1 MISLAPDGR
10 GTPVTTGEFEVTI
23 DAPIER
29 VWPWVADLGRHA
41 RFSPRGYT
49 VEWTQGEPN
58 AEGSRFRS
66 VGWVPSDKH
75 RVNEGEIV
83 ENRPME
89 RFAFRAQDKDGSY
102 ANTFTLEP
110 LGETTTKVTLRLE
123 FVKMNGMAALMAPML
138 FPWIAKPDNRKRMGL
153 LKAAVETSSSPR

>member
-1 MISLAPDGR
+1 MMSLAHDG
-10 GTPVTTGEFEVTI
+10 GGMPVTSGVFEVTV

-41 RFSPRGYT
+41 GFSPRDYA

-89 RFAFRAQDKDGSY
+89 RFAFRAHDKDGSY
-102 ANTFTLEP
+102 ANTFTLQP
-110 LGETTTKVTLRLE
+110 LGETTKVTLRLE

-138 FPWIAKPDNRKRMGL
+138 FPLIAKPDNRKRMGL